1 MVTTHL
7 SNHKRFL
14 KSKNRFLD
22 LDTKI
27 NEDSS
32 SKTILT
38 TGNIRQVQ
46 DELNEEATF
55 MVEVTIEDMED
66 MIDNLKSHIRKIK
79 KANETT

>member
-7 SNHKRFL
+7 TNHKRFL
-14 KSKNRFLD
+14 RSKNCFLD